1 MLLRHLWNTSVQE
14 SDDTADKLWA
24 CSLVQTTVTPG
35 DTMKSCIEV
44 HAVISQYF
52 VESIGSIEALTLSA
66 CSLVGLNTAR
76 AVVKGM
82 LNTFQQSNGISDFSS
97 PVLEI
102 VVGHQTFSDQNCSFS
117 EQFYFWSD
125 RMSRQIDRGGESYS
139 KVGEQLT
146 SLTH

>member
-66 CSLVGLNTAR
+66 CSLVGL
-76 AVVKGM
+76 
-82 LNTFQQSNGISDFSS
+82 SDFSS